1 MAAVNLIAESPR
13 GVEVLLEGVT
23 WRDAYCELFR
33 LTPDLDLTYKIF
45 DLESQTL
52 AHIIPASSLYCSRP
66 ERFHRLH
73 KARKAYELNVA
84 ANVFRPA
91 VEVA

>member
-33 LTPDLDLTYKIF
+33 LTPALDVTYKIF

-52 AHIIPASSLYCSRP
+52 ALIIPASRLYCSRP

-84 ANVFRPA
+84 ADVSRPA

>member
-1 MAAVNLIAESPR
+1 MTAVNLTAESPR
-13 GVEVLLEGVT
+13 GVEVLLEGVE

-33 LTPDLDLTYKIF
+33 LTHDLDLTYKIF

-52 AHIIPASSLYCSRP
+52 ALIIPASGLYCSRP
-66 ERFHRLH
+66 ERFRRLH
-73 KARKAYELNVA
+73 KARKAYELNVLA
-84 ANVFRPA
+84 GVFCPA